1 MELLI
6 MANQETYNQSPFNK
20 LRKDRF
26 LLVLNVPDALK
37 KINSKFTRTEDNINL
52 PTMQFSVYGC
62 TIPEI
67 IIPQTDIVYG
77 GQTFVQSSFHRPL
90 WEPVTVNF
98 TVDNRMNNYWVIYSW
113 LNLLNDAETG
123 IYDNKNLTSRPA
135 ELRNIKPSIESIQEY
150 STDISIFLL
159 DEYDKRVVEFL
170 FKKSFPTSL
179 GGMNLNY
186 RTADEIE
193 TSFTFAY
200 SQFIVKLV
208 ENVDNL

>member
-1 MELLI
+1 
-6 MANQETYNQSPFNK
+6 MANSKQYNQSPFNK

-26 LLVLNVPDALK
+26 LLVLSLPDTLK
-37 KINSKFTRTEDNINL
+37 KINSKFTRDEDSINL
-52 PTMQFSVYGC
+52 NTMQFSVYGA

-67 IIPQTDIVYG
+67 VIPQVDILYG
-77 GQTFVQSSFHRPL
+77 GQTYAQSSFHRPL

-113 LNLLNDAETG
+113 LNILNDAETG
-123 IYDNKNLTSRPA
+123 IYDPKNLANRPP
-135 ELRNIKPSIESIQEY
+135 ELKNIKPDIESIAEY
-150 STDISIFLL
+150 STDISLFLL
-159 DEYDKRVVEFL
+159 DEYDKRVVEFI
-170 FKKSFPTSL
+170 FKKAFPTSL

-186 RTADEIE
+186 RTSDEIE

>member
-1 MELLI
+1 
-6 MANQETYNQSPFNK
+6 MANSKQYNQSPFNK

-26 LLVLNVPDALK
+26 LLVLSLPDTLR
-37 KINSKFTRTEDNINL
+37 KINSKFTRDEDSINL
-52 PTMQFSVYGC
+52 NTMQFSVYGA

-67 IIPQTDIVYG
+67 VIPQVDILYG
-77 GQTFVQSSFHRPL
+77 GQTYAQSSFHRPL

-113 LNLLNDAETG
+113 LNILNDAETG
-123 IYDNKNLTSRPA
+123 IYDPKNLANRPA
-135 ELRNIKPSIESIQEY
+135 ELKNIKPDIESIAEY
-150 STDISIFLL
+150 STDISLFLL
-159 DEYDKRVVEFL
+159 DEYDKRVVEFV
-170 FKKSFPTSL
+170 FKKAFPTSL

-186 RTADEIE
+186 RTSDEIE

>member
-1 MELLI
+1 MPNQ
-6 MANQETYNQSPFNK
+6 ANFNQSPFNK

-26 LLVLNVPDALK
+26 LMVINLPDSLK
-37 KINSKFTRTEDNINL
+37 KINSKFTRGEDNVNL
-52 PTMQFSVYGC
+52 PTLQFSIYGA

-67 IIPQTDIVYG
+67 VIPQVDIIYG
-77 GQTFVQSSFHRPL
+77 GQTYVQSSFHRPL

-123 IYDNKNLTSRPA
+123 IYDNKNLTNRPA
-135 ELRNIKPSIESIQEY
+135 ELRNIKPSIDSIAEY

-170 FKKSFPTSL
+170 FKKAFPTSL

-186 RTADEIE
+186 RTSDEIE

-200 SQFIVKLV
+200 SQFIAKLV
-208 ENVDNL
+208 ENVENL

>member
-1 MELLI
+1 
-6 MANQETYNQSPFNK
+6 MANSKQYNQSPFNK

-26 LLVLNVPDALK
+26 LLVLSLPDSLK
-37 KINSKFTRTEDNINL
+37 KINSKFTRDEDSINL
-52 PTMQFSVYGC
+52 NTMQFSVYGA

-67 IIPQTDIVYG
+67 VIPQVDILYG
-77 GQTFVQSSFHRPL
+77 GQTYAQSSFHRPL
-90 WEPVTVNF
+90 WEPVTVSF

-113 LNLLNDAETG
+113 LNILNDAETG
-123 IYDNKNLTSRPA
+123 IYDPKNLANRSP
-135 ELRNIKPSIESIQEY
+135 ELKNIKPDIESIAEY
-150 STDISIFLL
+150 STDISLFLL
-159 DEYDKRVVEFL
+159 DEYDKRVVEFV
-170 FKKSFPTSL
+170 FKKAFPTSL

-186 RTADEIE
+186 RTSDEIE

>member
-1 MELLI
+1 
-6 MANQETYNQSPFNK
+6 MANSKQYNQSPFNK

-26 LLVLNVPDALK
+26 LLVLSLPDTLK
-37 KINSKFTRTEDNINL
+37 KINSKFTRDEDSINL
-52 PTMQFSVYGC
+52 NTMQFSVYGA

-67 IIPQTDIVYG
+67 VIPQVDILYG
-77 GQTFVQSSFHRPL
+77 GQTYAQSSFHRPL

-123 IYDNKNLTSRPA
+123 IYDPKNLTNRPA
-135 ELRNIKPSIESIQEY
+135 ELKNIKPTIDSIAEY
-150 STDISIFLL
+150 STNISIFLL
-159 DEYDKRVVEFL
+159 DEYDKRVVEFV
-170 FKKSFPTSL
+170 FKKAFPTSL

-186 RTADEIE
+186 RTSDEIE

>member
-1 MELLI
+1 
-6 MANQETYNQSPFNK
+6 MANLENFNQSPFNK

-26 LLVLNVPDALK
+26 LLVLNLPDSLK
-37 KINSKFTRTEDNINL
+37 KINSQFNRDKDNLNL
-52 PTMQFSVYGC
+52 STIQFSIYGA
-62 TIPEI
+62 TIPDI
-67 IIPQTDIVYG
+67 VIPQVDIIYG
-77 GQTFVQSSFHRPL
+77 GQSYVQSSFHRPL

-123 IYDNKNLTSRPA
+123 IYDPRNLTNRPA
-135 ELRNIKPSIESIQEY
+135 ELRNIKPSVESIAEY

>member
-1 MELLI
+1 
-6 MANQETYNQSPFNK
+6 MANLENFNQSPFNK

-26 LLVLNVPDALK
+26 LLVLNLPDSLK
-37 KINSKFTRTEDNINL
+37 KINSQFNRDKDNLNL
-52 PTMQFSVYGC
+52 STIQFSIYGA
-62 TIPEI
+62 TIPDI
-67 IIPQTDIVYG
+67 VIPQVDIIYG
-77 GQTFVQSSFHRPL
+77 GQSYVQSSFHRPL

-123 IYDNKNLTSRPA
+123 IYDTRNLTNRPA
-135 ELRNIKPSIESIQEY
+135 ELRNIKPSIESIAEY

-193 TSFTFAY
+193 TSFAFAY

>member
-1 MELLI
+1 
-6 MANQETYNQSPFNK
+6 MANLENFNQSPFNK

-26 LLVLNVPDALK
+26 LLVLNLPDSLK
-37 KINSKFTRTEDNINL
+37 KINSQFNRNEDNLNL
-52 PTMQFSVYGC
+52 PTMQFSVYGA

-67 IIPQTDIVYG
+67 VIPQVDIIYG
-77 GQTFVQSSFHRPL
+77 GQSYVQSSFHRPL

-123 IYDNKNLTSRPA
+123 IYDTKNLTNRPA
-135 ELRNIKPSIESIQEY
+135 ELRNIKPSIESIAEY
-150 STDISIFLL
+150 ATNISIFLL

-170 FKKSFPTSL
+170 FKKAFPTSL

>member
-1 MELLI
+1 MPNQ
-6 MANQETYNQSPFNK
+6 ANFNQSPFNK

-26 LLVLNVPDALK
+26 LMVINLPDSLK
-37 KINSKFTRTEDNINL
+37 KINSKFTRGEDNVNL
-52 PTMQFSVYGC
+52 PTLQFSIYGA

-67 IIPQTDIVYG
+67 VIPQVDIIYG
-77 GQTFVQSSFHRPL
+77 GQTYVQSSFHRPL
-90 WEPVTVNF
+90 WEPVTVSF

-123 IYDNKNLTSRPA
+123 IYDNKNLTNRPA
-135 ELRNIKPSIESIQEY
+135 ELRNIKPSIDSIAEY

-170 FKKSFPTSL
+170 FKKAFPTSL

-186 RTADEIE
+186 RTSDEIE

-200 SQFIVKLV
+200 SQFIAKLV
-208 ENVDNL
+208 ENVENL

>member
-1 MELLI
+1 
-6 MANQETYNQSPFNK
+6 MANSKQYNQSPFNK

-26 LLVLNVPDALK
+26 LLVLSLPDSLK
-37 KINSKFTRTEDNINL
+37 KINSKFTRDEDSINL
-52 PTMQFSVYGC
+52 NTMQFSVYGA

-67 IIPQTDIVYG
+67 VIPQVDILYG
-77 GQTFVQSSFHRPL
+77 GQTYAQSSFHRPL
-90 WEPVTVNF
+90 WEPVTVSF

-113 LNLLNDAETG
+113 LNILNDAETG
-123 IYDNKNLTSRPA
+123 IYDPKNLANRPA
-135 ELRNIKPSIESIQEY
+135 ELKNIKPDIESIAEY
-150 STDISIFLL
+150 STDISLFLL
-159 DEYDKRVVEFL
+159 DEYDKRVVEFV
-170 FKKSFPTSL
+170 FKKAFPTSL

-186 RTADEIE
+186 RTSDEIE

>member
-1 MELLI
+1 
-6 MANQETYNQSPFNK
+6 MANSKQYNQSPFNK

-26 LLVLNVPDALK
+26 LLVLNLPDSLR
-37 KINSKFTRTEDNINL
+37 KINSKFTRNEDTINL
-52 PTMQFSVYGC
+52 STMQFSVYGA

-67 IIPQTDIVYG
+67 VIPQVDIIYG
-77 GQTFVQSSFHRPL
+77 GQTYAQSSFHRPL

-113 LNLLNDAETG
+113 LNILNDAETG
-123 IYDNKNLTSRPA
+123 IYDPKNLTNRPA
-135 ELRNIKPSIESIQEY
+135 ELKNIKPSIDSIAEY

-159 DEYDKRVVEFL
+159 DEYDKQVVEFV
-170 FKKSFPTSL
+170 FKKAFPTSL

-186 RTADEIE
+186 RTSDEIE

>member
-1 MELLI
+1 
-6 MANQETYNQSPFNK
+6 MANSKQYNQSPFNK

-26 LLVLNVPDALK
+26 LLVLSLPDSLR
-37 KINSKFTRTEDNINL
+37 KINSKFTRDEDSINL
-52 PTMQFSVYGC
+52 NTMQFSVYGA

-67 IIPQTDIVYG
+67 VIPQVDIIYG
-77 GQTFVQSSFHRPL
+77 GQSYAQSSFHRPL

-123 IYDNKNLTSRPA
+123 IYDPKNLTNRPA
-135 ELRNIKPSIESIQEY
+135 ELKNIKPSIESIAEY
-150 STDISIFLL
+150 STNISIFLL
-159 DEYDKRVVEFL
+159 DEYDKRVVEFV
-170 FKKSFPTSL
+170 FKKAFPTSL

-186 RTADEIE
+186 RTSDEIE

>member
-1 MELLI
+1 
-6 MANQETYNQSPFNK
+6 MANSKQYNQSPFNK

-26 LLVLNVPDALK
+26 LLVLSLPDTLK
-37 KINSKFTRTEDNINL
+37 KINSKFTRDEDSINL
-52 PTMQFSVYGC
+52 NTMQFSVYGA

-67 IIPQTDIVYG
+67 VIPQVDILYG
-77 GQTFVQSSFHRPL
+77 GQTYAQSSFHRPL

-113 LNLLNDAETG
+113 LNILNDAETG
-123 IYDNKNLTSRPA
+123 IYDPKNLANRPA
-135 ELRNIKPSIESIQEY
+135 ELKNIKPDIESIAEY
-150 STDISIFLL
+150 STDISLFLL
-159 DEYDKRVVEFL
+159 DEYDKRVVEFV
-170 FKKSFPTSL
+170 FKKAFPTSL

-186 RTADEIE
+186 RTSDEIE

>member
-1 MELLI
+1 
-6 MANQETYNQSPFNK
+6 MANSKQYNQSPFNK

-26 LLVLNVPDALK
+26 LLVLNLPDPLK
-37 KINSKFTRTEDNINL
+37 KINSKFTRDEDSINL
-52 PTMQFSVYGC
+52 NTMQFSVYGA

-67 IIPQTDIVYG
+67 VIPQVDILYG
-77 GQTFVQSSFHRPL
+77 GQTYAQSSFHRPL
-90 WEPVTVNF
+90 WEPVTVSF

-113 LNLLNDAETG
+113 LNILNDAETG
-123 IYDNKNLTSRPA
+123 IYDPKNLANRPA
-135 ELRNIKPSIESIQEY
+135 ELKNIKPDIESIAEY
-150 STDISIFLL
+150 STDISLFLL
-159 DEYDKRVVEFL
+159 DEYDKRVVEFV
-170 FKKSFPTSL
+170 FKKAFPTSL

-186 RTADEIE
+186 RTSDEIE

>member
-1 MELLI
+1 MG
-6 MANQETYNQSPFNK
+6 NQVQYNQSPFNK

-37 KINSKFTRTEDNINL
+37 EINSKFLRTEDHINL
-52 PTMQFSVYGC
+52 PTMQFSVFSV
-62 TIPEI
+62 TVPDVN
-67 IIPQTDIVYG
+67 IPQTEIIYG
-77 GQTFVQSSFHRPL
+77 GQPFVQSSFARPL
-90 WEPVTVNF
+90 WEPVTVGF

-123 IYDNKNLTSRPA
+123 IFDIKNLTNRPA
-135 ELRNIKPSIESIQEY
+135 ELRNIKPKIESIDLY

-170 FKKSFPTSL
+170 FKKAFPTSL

-193 TSFTFAY
+193 TSFSFAY

>member
-1 MELLI
+1 
-6 MANQETYNQSPFNK
+6 MALQQNYNQSPFNK

-26 LLVLNVPDALK
+26 LLVLNLPDSLK
-37 KINSKFTRTEDNINL
+37 KINSKFARDEDNVNL
-52 PTMQFSVYGC
+52 STMQFSVYGA

-67 IIPQTDIVYG
+67 VIPQVDILYG
-77 GQTFVQSSFHRPL
+77 GQTYAQSSFHRPL
-90 WEPVTVNF
+90 WEPVTVSF

-113 LNLLNDAETG
+113 LNILNDAETG
-123 IYDNKNLTSRPA
+123 IYDPKNLTNRPP
-135 ELRNIKPSIESIQEY
+135 ELKNIKPSIESIAEY
-150 STDISIFLL
+150 STDISLFLL
-159 DEYDKRVVEFL
+159 DEYDKRVVEFV
-170 FKKSFPTSL
+170 FKKAFPTSL

-186 RTADEIE
+186 RTSDEIE

>member
-1 MELLI
+1 
-6 MANQETYNQSPFNK
+6 MANSKQYNQSPFNK

-26 LLVLNVPDALK
+26 LLVLNLPDPLK
-37 KINSKFTRTEDNINL
+37 KINSKFTRDEDSINL
-52 PTMQFSVYGC
+52 NTMQFSVYGA

-67 IIPQTDIVYG
+67 VIPQVDILYG
-77 GQTFVQSSFHRPL
+77 GQTYAQSSFHRPL
-90 WEPVTVNF
+90 WEPVTVSF

-113 LNLLNDAETG
+113 LNILNDAETG
-123 IYDNKNLTSRPA
+123 IYDPKNLANRPA
-135 ELRNIKPSIESIQEY
+135 ELKNIKPSIESIAEY
-150 STDISIFLL
+150 STDISLFLL
-159 DEYDKRVVEFL
+159 DEYDKRVVEFV
-170 FKKSFPTSL
+170 FKKAFPTSL

-186 RTADEIE
+186 RTSDEIE

>member
-1 MELLI
+1 
-6 MANQETYNQSPFNK
+6 MANSKQYNQSPFNK

-26 LLVLNVPDALK
+26 LLVLNLPDSLK
-37 KINSKFTRTEDNINL
+37 KINSKFTRDEDSINL
-52 PTMQFSVYGC
+52 NTMQFSVYGA

-67 IIPQTDIVYG
+67 IIPQVDIIYG
-77 GQTFVQSSFHRPL
+77 GQSYAQSSFHRPL

-123 IYDNKNLTSRPA
+123 IYDPKNLTNRPA
-135 ELRNIKPSIESIQEY
+135 ELKNIKPTIDSIAEY

-159 DEYDKRVVEFL
+159 DEYDKRVVEFV
-170 FKKSFPTSL
+170 FKKAFPTSL

-186 RTADEIE
+186 RTSDEIE

>member
-1 MELLI
+1 
-6 MANQETYNQSPFNK
+6 MANSKQYNQSPFNK

-26 LLVLNVPDALK
+26 LLVLSLPDSLK
-37 KINSKFTRTEDNINL
+37 KINSKFTRDEDSINL
-52 PTMQFSVYGC
+52 NTMQFSVYGA

-67 IIPQTDIVYG
+67 VIPQVDIIYG
-77 GQTFVQSSFHRPL
+77 GQSYAQSSFHRPL

-113 LNLLNDAETG
+113 LNILNDAETG
-123 IYDNKNLTSRPA
+123 IYDPKNLTNRPA
-135 ELRNIKPSIESIQEY
+135 ELKNIKPSIDSIAEY

-170 FKKSFPTSL
+170 FKKAFPTSL

-186 RTADEIE
+186 RTSDEIE

>member
-1 MELLI
+1 
-6 MANQETYNQSPFNK
+6 MANSKQYNQSPFNK

-26 LLVLNVPDALK
+26 LLVLSLPDSLR
-37 KINSKFTRTEDNINL
+37 KINSKFTRDEDSINL
-52 PTMQFSVYGC
+52 NTMQFSVYGA

-67 IIPQTDIVYG
+67 VIPQVDILYG
-77 GQTFVQSSFHRPL
+77 GQTYAQSSFHRPL

-113 LNLLNDAETG
+113 LNILNDAETG
-123 IYDNKNLTSRPA
+123 IYDPKNLANRPA
-135 ELRNIKPSIESIQEY
+135 ELKNIKPDIESIAEY
-150 STDISIFLL
+150 STDISLFLL
-159 DEYDKRVVEFL
+159 DEYDKRVVEFV
-170 FKKSFPTSL
+170 FKKAFPTSL

-186 RTADEIE
+186 RTSDEIE

>member
-1 MELLI
+1 
-6 MANQETYNQSPFNK
+6 MANSKQYNQSPFNK

-26 LLVLNVPDALK
+26 LLVLSLPDSLR
-37 KINSKFTRTEDNINL
+37 KINSKFTRDEDSINL
-52 PTMQFSVYGC
+52 NTMQFSVYGA

-67 IIPQTDIVYG
+67 VIPQVDIIYG
-77 GQTFVQSSFHRPL
+77 GQSYAQSSFHRPL

-123 IYDNKNLTSRPA
+123 IYDPKNLTNRPA
-135 ELRNIKPSIESIQEY
+135 ELKNIKPTIDSIAEY

-159 DEYDKRVVEFL
+159 DEYDKRVVEFV
-170 FKKSFPTSL
+170 FKKAFPTSL

-186 RTADEIE
+186 RTSDEIE

>member
-1 MELLI
+1 
-6 MANQETYNQSPFNK
+6 MANQQNYNQSPFNK

-26 LLVLNVPDALK
+26 LLVLNLPDSLK
-37 KINSKFTRTEDNINL
+37 KINSKFARDEDNVNL
-52 PTMQFSVYGC
+52 STMQFSVYGA

-67 IIPQTDIVYG
+67 VIPQVDILYG
-77 GQTFVQSSFHRPL
+77 GQTYAQSSFHRPL
-90 WEPVTVNF
+90 WEPVTVSF

-113 LNLLNDAETG
+113 LNILNDAETG
-123 IYDNKNLTSRPA
+123 IYDPKNLTNRPP
-135 ELRNIKPSIESIQEY
+135 ELKNIKPSIESIAEY
-150 STDISIFLL
+150 STDISLFLL
-159 DEYDKRVVEFL
+159 DEYDKRVVEFV
-170 FKKSFPTSL
+170 FKKAFPTSL

-186 RTADEIE
+186 RTSDEIE

>member
-1 MELLI
+1 
-6 MANQETYNQSPFNK
+6 MANSKQYNQSPFNK

-26 LLVLNVPDALK
+26 LLVLSLPDSLK
-37 KINSKFTRTEDNINL
+37 KINSKFTRDEDSINL
-52 PTMQFSVYGC
+52 TTMQFSVYGA
-62 TIPEI
+62 TIPEVV
-67 IIPQTDIVYG
+67 IPQVDILYG
-77 GQTFVQSSFHRPL
+77 GQSYAQSSFHRPL
-90 WEPVTVNF
+90 WEPVTVSF

-123 IYDNKNLTSRPA
+123 IYDLKNLTNRSA
-135 ELRNIKPSIESIQEY
+135 ELKNIKPSIESIAEY
-150 STDISIFLL
+150 STDISLFLL
-159 DEYDKRVVEFL
+159 DEYDKRVVEFV

-186 RTADEIE
+186 RTSDEIE

>member
-1 MELLI
+1 
-6 MANQETYNQSPFNK
+6 MANSKQYNQSPFNK

-26 LLVLNVPDALK
+26 LLVLNLPDSLR
-37 KINSKFTRTEDNINL
+37 KINSKFTRNEDNINL
-52 PTMQFSVYGC
+52 STMQFSVYGA

-67 IIPQTDIVYG
+67 VIPQVDIIYG
-77 GQTFVQSSFHRPL
+77 GQSYAQSSFHRPL

-123 IYDNKNLTSRPA
+123 IYDPKNLTNRPA
-135 ELRNIKPSIESIQEY
+135 ELKNIKPTIDSIAEY

-159 DEYDKRVVEFL
+159 DEYDKRVVEFV
-170 FKKSFPTSL
+170 FKKAFPTSL

-186 RTADEIE
+186 RTSDEIE

>member
-1 MELLI
+1 
-6 MANQETYNQSPFNK
+6 MANSKQYNQSPFNK

-26 LLVLNVPDALK
+26 LLVLNLPGSLK
-37 KINSKFTRTEDNINL
+37 KINSKFTRDEDSINL
-52 PTMQFSVYGC
+52 STMQFSVYGA

-67 IIPQTDIVYG
+67 VIPQVDILYG
-77 GQTFVQSSFHRPL
+77 GQTYAQSSFHRPL
-90 WEPVTVNF
+90 WEPVTVSF

-113 LNLLNDAETG
+113 LNILNDAETG
-123 IYDNKNLTSRPA
+123 IYDPKNLANRPA
-135 ELRNIKPSIESIQEY
+135 ELKNIKPSIESIAEY
-150 STDISIFLL
+150 STDISLFLL
-159 DEYDKRVVEFL
+159 DEYDKRVVEFV
-170 FKKSFPTSL
+170 FKKAFPTSL

-186 RTADEIE
+186 RTSDEIE